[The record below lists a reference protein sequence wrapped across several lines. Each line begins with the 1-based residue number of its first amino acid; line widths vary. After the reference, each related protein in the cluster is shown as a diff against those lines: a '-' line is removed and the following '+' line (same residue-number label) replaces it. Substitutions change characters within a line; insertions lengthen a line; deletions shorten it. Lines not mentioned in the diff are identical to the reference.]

1 MLLLRLLQTCLVAAT
16 LFAGAPGQAHT
27 QDSSASGES
36 HATVMGEARAAMMGE
51 AHASAMGSAH
61 AHGANTTQPD
71 QLHCA
76 MCEVDGATPCALS
89 LCHPVVLYGL
99 LPMSPPLTEVRIV
112 APSEPRH
119 PGIVLDLLSPPPR
132 GTL

>member
-1 MLLLRLLQTCLVAAT
+1 MT

-27 QDSSASGES
+27 QYSPAPG
-36 HATVMGEARAAMMGE
+36 G
-51 AHASAMGSAH
+51 AHAATIGEGHPTAMGSAH

-71 QLHCA
+71 QVHCA

-89 LCHPVVLYGL
+89 LCQPVVLYGL
-99 LPMSPPLTEVRIV
+99 SSAPPPLTEVRIV

>member
-1 MLLLRLLQTCLVAAT
+1 MLLLRLLQICLVAVT

-27 QDSSASGES
+27 QGSPAS
-36 HATVMGEARAAMMGE
+36 GE
-51 AHASAMGSAH
+51 AHAAMMGSAH

-89 LCHPVVLYGL
+89 LCQPVVLYGL
-99 LPMSPPLTEVRIV
+99 LPMSPPLTGVRIV
-112 APSEPRH
+112 APSVHRH

-132 GTL
+132 GAL